1 MLHHH
6 CHRVSQTAA
15 ETLTTKKPPTKM
27 KMTTTTTTPK
37 KHAEL
42 HNPQDNPEASNA
54 SEREKITTRKAPP
67 HQQVDTERERGQHDD
82 GADGTPSESQKTSFF
97 LGSICGRAQDHVTRG
112 PAAEKKIRRG
122 DPPRPNPNQRT
133 SLGEWGRL
141 P

>member
-27 KMTTTTTTPK
+27 KMTTTTTPK

-67 HQQVDTERERGQHDD
+67 HQQVDTERERGQHGD
-82 GADGTPSESQKTSFF
+82 GADGTPSESH
-97 LGSICGRAQDHVTRG
+97 LLAGSRAQDHTPPAPGLPRG
-112 PAAEKKIRRG
+112 GAPG
-122 DPPRPNPNQRT
+122 G
-133 SLGEWGRL
+133 GEEN
-141 P
+141 